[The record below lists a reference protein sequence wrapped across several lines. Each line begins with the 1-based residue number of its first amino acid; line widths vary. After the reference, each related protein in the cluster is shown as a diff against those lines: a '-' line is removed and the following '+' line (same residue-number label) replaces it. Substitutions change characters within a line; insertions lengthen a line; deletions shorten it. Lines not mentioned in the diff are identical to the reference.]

1 MTSLNIKKYSQI
13 IGNGA
18 KATIAASIFKGMLV
32 GLFRDNRVDIKTV
45 NEWVQ
50 ADKSFL
56 DSLNPEQKRQLKQLA
71 SKMGDM
77 NFITTEW
84 VIDALREDFPAVASL
99 FLGWE
104 KGRNWL
110 ARQVERIKA
119 EL

>member
-1 MTSLNIKKYSQI
+1 MSDILKYGQVL
-13 IGNGA
+13 GRGVVG
-18 KATIAASIFKGMLV
+18 IFGPSVLKGV
-32 GLFRDNRVDIKTV
+32 VVELFREKKVDVKMAT
-45 NEWVQ
+45 EWVL
-50 ADKSFL
+50 ANNSL
-56 DSLNPEQKRQLKQLA
+56 WDSLEPERQRQFKQLA